1 MRILNKIMAFFR
13 RWMDRFLQGTYDHFW
28 CHLPEKRGWLTR
40 LMLRLFYTGITVN
53 EDDLESL
60 RQMQKDGIV
69 VFATKYRSLF
79 ETLYFH
85 NRYSDLKAPFPEIA
99 FDRRFILGQPILR
112 IFRIILGHIDH
123 MLRFRAIHN
132 PYKSHYFR
140 RQLCAGKSA
149 LVSMVSEKGFYKRY
163 VKQGPD
169 PLTYLLRMQMDL
181 ERPIYIAPH
190 LFLYGTKPQKT
201 KHGVLG
207 AGFGTEE
214 KPGRF
219 KRISTLFRTPDKL
232 LVEMSEPINLK
243 KFIEK
248 PKHKNRTIEYLS
260 YALRQKIIER
270 INQHRRSVLGPVL
283 KTPLELKE
291 TVLRNEEFR
300 RYLQERAISQGKQV
314 QDFHKEVDKYL
325 TEIAAKY
332 NTNYINFLK
341 MCVRWLTDNMFD
353 GVDLDNESLRKF
365 RKASQKGPVVLV
377 PCHKSHIDYLILS
390 YLLFVNNLPC
400 PLIAAGKNL
409 SFFPMGTIFR
419 NCGAF
424 FIRRTFKGAAL
435 YSRVFAEYIH
445 RLLEEGFNIEFFLEG
460 GRSRTGKLVLP
471 KFGLLSILL
480 AAYRN
485 GACKNL
491 YFMPIYIG
499 YDRVIE
505 EGEYLH
511 EVEGGQKKAESLSGL
526 VKARKVLK
534 RRYGSIFVR
543 FDEPIHIQ
551 AVLSQFD
558 KPFEKMDNAEQ
569 GVVCRNLGHRIIMA
583 INRQTVVTPQSLVA
597 AAVLTD
603 FPEGFTEAELFE
615 RVGFLISFLKNQE
628 AELSSTLE
636 EPKYAVKSALESFV
650 NDKFIKVIEEEDDKD
665 NNEEEK
671 REEDS
676 EPQETRYKVV
686 DKRRIN
692 LEYYKNNCISFFI
705 PAALASLCVLADEDD
720 TFTLS
725 QIVEPY
731 EELQTLFKNEFH
743 YDLDTTLDQQLRKIL
758 KNAIDQH
765 YVIPHPTLPETYTV
779 TEEGRKM
786 LGIYASF
793 LKNFFESYLLV
804 LKVMSLQ
811 PSKALDKKDR
821 MKKFSAMGFS
831 QYKKGELSCMEAISK
846 ITFENAYSFFTA
858 QGIKD
863 KEDVEKIEEYNRKLN
878 RYLSFLP

>member
-1 MRILNKIMAFFR
+1 MRVWKKIIAFIR
-13 RWMDRFLQGTYDHFW
+13 RWLDRILQGTYDHFW
-28 CHLPEKRGWLTR
+28 CQLPEKRGWLTR
-40 LMLRLFYTGITVN
+40 LMLRLLYTGIAVD
-53 EDDLESL
+53 EDDLDSL

-85 NRYSDLKAPFPEIA
+85 NRYSQLKAPFPEIA
-99 FDRRFILGQPILR
+99 FDRNFVMGQPITRVIR
-112 IFRIILGHIDH
+112 ILIGHIDH
-123 MLRFRAIHN
+123 VLRFRAIHN
-132 PYKSHYFR
+132 PYKSHFFR

-190 LFLYGTKPQKT
+190 LFLYGTKPQKSR
-201 KHGVLG
+201 HGVLG
-207 AGFGTEE
+207 TGFGTEE
-214 KPGRF
+214 KPSRF
-219 KRISTLFRTPDKL
+219 KRLSTLFRTPDKL

-243 KFIEK
+243 KFLEV
-248 PKHKNRTIEYLS
+248 PAHKNRTIEYLS

-283 KTPLELKE
+283 KSQLELKE
-291 TVLRNEEFR
+291 TVLRNEDFR
-300 RYLQERAISQGKQV
+300 RYLQERAITQGKKV
-314 QDFHKEVDKYL
+314 QDYHKEVDKYL

-332 NTNYINFLK
+332 NTKYILFLK
-341 MCVRWLTDNMFD
+341 TVVKWLTDTLFD

-365 RKASQKGPVVLV
+365 RRASQKGPVVLV

-480 AAYRN
+480 SAYRK

-499 YDRVIE
+499 YDRVLE

-511 EVEGGQKKAESLSGL
+511 EIEGGQKKAESLSGL

-534 RRYGSIFVR
+534 KRYGSIFVR
-543 FDEPIHIQ
+543 FDDPIHIQ
-551 AVLSQFD
+551 DVLAQFD
-558 KPFEKMDNAEQ
+558 KPFERMNIAEQ
-569 GVVCRNLGHRIIMA
+569 GVVCRNIGHRIIMA

-597 AAVLTD
+597 SVVLTD
-603 FPEGFTEAELFE
+603 FKDGFTEAQLMDRAAMFI
-615 RVGFLISFLKNQE
+615 RHLKNQD
-628 AELSSTLE
+628 AELSSTLDDPE
-636 EPKYAVKSALESFV
+636 YALKSALESFV
-650 NDKFIKVIEEEDDKD
+650 NDKFIIREDEGNKSEEE
-665 NNEEEK
+665 EAEPVEV
-671 REEDS
+671 S
-676 EPQETRYKVV
+676 EPVYITV

-692 LEYYKNNCISFFI
+692 LEYYKNNCISFFVSSAI
-705 PAALASLCVLADEDD
+705 ASLGVLADEDD
-720 TFTLS
+720 TFNLT
-725 QIVEPY
+725 QILEPY
-731 EELQTLFKNEFH
+731 RELQTLFKNEFH
-743 YDLDTTLDQQLRKIL
+743 YDLDTPQDQQLRKIL
-758 KNAIDQH
+758 KNAIDQG
-765 YVIPHPTLPETYTV
+765 YVSPHPTLPETYTV
-779 TEEGRKM
+779 TDEGKEIM
-786 LGIYASF
+786 GIYASF

-804 LKVMSLQ
+804 LKVLSLQ
-811 PSKALDKKDR
+811 PAKALDKKDR

-831 QYKKGELSCMEAISK
+831 QYKKGELTCMEAISK
-846 ITFENAYSFFTA
+846 ITFENAYDFFTS
-858 QGIKD
+858 QGVRD
-863 KEDVEKIEEYNRKLN
+863 KEDVDKIEEFSQRLN
-878 RYLSFLP
+878 HYLSFIP